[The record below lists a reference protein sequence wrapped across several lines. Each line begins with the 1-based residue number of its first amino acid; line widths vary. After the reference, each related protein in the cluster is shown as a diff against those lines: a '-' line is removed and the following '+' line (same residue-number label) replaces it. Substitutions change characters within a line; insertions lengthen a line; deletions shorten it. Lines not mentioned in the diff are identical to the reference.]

1 VFDLRYPEKLSRV
14 GVLIKLFGW
23 FVYAFLLV
31 FVLWWLWLVPWL
43 VGLVAV
49 LIYGRYPPLA
59 RRLVLTTI
67 RVYLQLYSFLTFL
80 TDEYNPFSREAMP
93 AGEEPTGRAGAP
105 LPAA

>member
-1 VFDLRYPEKLSRV
+1 
-14 GVLIKLFGW
+14 
-23 FVYAFLLV
+23 
-31 FVLWWLWLVPWL
+31 
-43 VGLVAV
+43 
-49 LIYGRYPPLA
+49 
-59 RRLVLTTI
+59 LVLTTI